1 MDNKEKNNDS
11 LSEMN
16 NLFGTNITTK
26 DKEETK
32 DVPSVNNIEKP
43 IEESNKEEN
52 IIKEEIKETQQEEQK
67 EDIKPKDDNKEEKQE
82 EEFKPINEPVI
93 QEKEQ
98 KFINEEYVNKD
109 ENKPL
114 VDKVPNHENKEN
126 NGLISEL
133 IDTCEHF
140 DFKEVKINIA
150 LIGFAI
156 SLVGAV
162 LYNLIITI
170 PGVVLSYLAYKQAL
184 ENKLTKQDKLLGVLG
199 MALGICCVAS
209 LIITKI
215 SSLFY

>member
-67 EDIKPKDDNKEEKQE
+67 